1 MKNTWIKKGFV
12 VSFILLFIGVA
23 VAPSI
28 NLSIVK
34 ASHDDD
40 LVEVTAQA
48 CGIKGYG
55 NTTAKLT
62 REQYQ
67 NLEQYLVDFRARLN
81 QTTSR
86 EEAIPIFKE
95 AVAELDKYGLLPNGM
110 SVERAQKL
118 VSGEFFSSRTLNLLK
133 KIPLIQNFD
142 LQEDVLNLFCLFYA
156 HTIDAF
162 EENIWVL
169 ISSII
174 GHLGYSY
181 NLKIFNFLCELL
193 YGFSQ
198 FNPFRFMNTIGIGVG
213 TAYSCFTIGLL
224 GIQNGSYNFHYAYG
238 FSGIKVIL
246 EYGQIEADYLG
257 FAFKVTK
264 FT

>member
-1 MKNTWIKKGFV
+1 MMEMKK
-12 VSFILLFIGVA
+12 ILALGIIILFIGIA

-28 NLSIVK
+28 NQSVVK
-34 ASHDDD
+34 ASNDDD
-40 LVEVTAQA
+40 LAEVTTQV

-55 NTTAKLT
+55 NTTVKLT

-67 NLEQYLVDFRARLN
+67 NLEQYLVEFRARLN
-81 QTTSR
+81 QTTTR
-86 EEAIPIFKE
+86 AEAIPIFKD
-95 AVAELDKYGLLPNGM
+95 AVVELDKYGLLPRWM

-118 VSGEFFSSRTLNLLK
+118 VSGDLFSSRMLNLLK
-133 KIPLIQNFD
+133 KILLVQNFN
-142 LQEDVLNLFCLFYA
+142 LPEDVLNLFCFFYA

-169 ISSII
+169 ISSVI
-174 GHLGYSY
+174 GYLGYSY

-238 FSGIKVIL
+238 FSGIKVTL

-257 FAFKVTK
+257 FALKVTK
-264 FT
+264 FI